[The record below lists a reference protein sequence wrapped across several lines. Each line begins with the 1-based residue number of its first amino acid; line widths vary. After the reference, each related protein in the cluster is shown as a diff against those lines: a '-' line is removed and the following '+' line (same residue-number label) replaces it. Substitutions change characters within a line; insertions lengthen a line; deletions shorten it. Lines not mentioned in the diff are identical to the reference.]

1 MLVVTLNQIKLIEK
15 KNIHQTISLTTF
27 CTWKPEES
35 KEEPGAPF
43 SANMKILHYE
53 IVKYFGIRYICFR
66 STLTP

>member
-1 MLVVTLNQIKLIEK
+1 MVLLKK

-27 CTWKPEES
+27 CMWKPEES

-53 IVKYFGIRYICFR
+53 
-66 STLTP
+66 TPEML